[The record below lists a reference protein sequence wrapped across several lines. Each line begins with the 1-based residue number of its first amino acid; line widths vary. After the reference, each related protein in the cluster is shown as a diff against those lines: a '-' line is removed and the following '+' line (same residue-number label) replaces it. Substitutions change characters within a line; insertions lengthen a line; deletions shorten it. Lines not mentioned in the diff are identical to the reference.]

1 MSETVHRPSPAATAE
16 PNVLV
21 VPAGIS
27 WAAVFAGVALALT
40 VQFLLHLLGV
50 GIGAAAFV
58 PRGDA
63 YAGPGAIASGL
74 WFAFSGV
81 IAGFVGGYV
90 ASRLS
95 GRTGTTTGVYHG
107 LTCWAVTTLVVVY
120 LLTTSAGALIGGA
133 LGGLSS
139 AVGGRIAA
147 SAPTIVA
154 DPFAD
159 IEHQIRD
166 SIGGNDPA
174 AMRDATVAAVRA
186 LVTSKETG
194 AENDRAR
201 AVDAL
206 ARARNIPV
214 TEARPRV
221 EAYERAYRSAIETAR
236 KQGEEMAAATAAV
249 VSTAAFFGFFSLVLG
264 AVAAWIG
271 GWYGMRRVEVLSELS

>member
-1 MSETVHRPSPAATAE
+1 MSETVYTPSPATTAE
-16 PNVLV
+16 PTVTV
-21 VPAGIS
+21 AAAGIS
-27 WAAVFAGVALALT
+27 WAAVFAGVAFALT

-50 GIGAAAFV
+50 GIGAAAFA

-95 GRTGTTTGVYHG
+95 GRVGTTTGVYHG

-139 AVGGRIAA
+139 TVGGRITA

-154 DPFAD
+154 DPFD
-159 IEHQIRD
+159 EIEHQIRD
-166 SIGGNDPA
+166 GIGGNDPA
-174 AMRDATVAAVRA
+174 AKRDATVAAVRT
-186 LVTSKETG
+186 LVTSEEMETEH
-194 AENDRAR
+194 ARAR

-206 ARARNIPV
+206 ARARSIPV
-214 TEARPRV
+214 TEARARV
-221 EAYERAYRSAIETAR
+221 EAYERAYRSAIETGR
-236 KQGEEMAAATAAV
+236 KQGGELAAATAAV

-264 AVAAWIG
+264 AVAAWLG
-271 GWYGMRRVEVLSELS
+271 GWHGVRRVEILSELS